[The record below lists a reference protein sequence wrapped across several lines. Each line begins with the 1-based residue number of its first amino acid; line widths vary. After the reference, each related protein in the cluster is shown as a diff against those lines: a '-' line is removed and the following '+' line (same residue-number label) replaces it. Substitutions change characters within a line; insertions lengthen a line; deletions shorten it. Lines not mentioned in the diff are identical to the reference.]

1 VVKKIT
7 PETFQGFVA
16 ALMNGARLFA
26 PVADGDVTAF
36 RQIDN
41 PEEVTLD
48 FYNTTLSPKNVLFPQ
63 CDEMVRYRIAR
74 EGTESDVVPI
84 DDRPQIVLGVRP
96 CDVKSFEI
104 MDAIFE
110 SGGITDPYW
119 KTRRDATTI
128 IGYAFD
134 EVDEVDFFSAFD
146 IHATDDRGSD
156 LFMVRRNKDFLL
168 KAVTGKG
175 EALLASLELDTA
187 SAEEEAFYRDRI
199 AWGVE
204 QKTRTINLEHAPEKL
219 AKVFDSPYWGKAAMA
234 CLSCGVCT
242 FVCPTCHCFDINDE
256 TLFRSGSR
264 RKLWDACMFTDFT
277 LEASGHNP
285 RTKTSQRLRQRV
297 NHKFSY
303 YVTNFGVTLCVG
315 CGRCTRFCPVNI
327 DILSVAE
334 GALKESEQP

>member
-1 VVKKIT
+1 MVKKIT
-7 PETFQGFVA
+7 PDTFQGFLA

-26 PVADGDVTAF
+26 PVADGDVVTF

-41 PEEVTLD
+41 PEDVTLD
-48 FYNTTLSPKNVLFPQ
+48 FYNTTLSPKSILFPQ
-63 CDEMVRYRIAR
+63 CEEMVRYRLGR

-84 DDRPQIVLGVRP
+84 DESPQVILGVRP

-110 SGGITDPYW
+110 SGGIADPYW
-119 KTRRDATTI
+119 KVRRAATTI

-134 EVDEVDFFSAFD
+134 DVDDVDFFSTFG
-146 IHATDDRGSD
+146 IHAADDRGSD
-156 LFMVRRNKDFLL
+156 LFMVRNGDDFLL
-168 KAVTGKG
+168 RAVTRKG
-175 EALLASLELDTA
+175 EALLSSLDLEAA
-187 SAEEEAFYRDRI
+187 SADEEKHYLDRI
-199 AWGVE
+199 ARGAE
-204 QKTRTINLEHAPEKL
+204 EKTRTINLEHAPEKL
-219 AKVFDSPYWGKAAMA
+219 AKTFDSPYWEKAAMA
-234 CLSCGVCT
+234 CLSCGTCT

-256 TLFRSGSR
+256 TLFREGSR

-303 YVTNFGVTLCVG
+303 YVKNFGVTSCVG

-334 GALKESEQP
+334 GALKES